1 MKHPF
6 LQQTPPK
13 STGREQFGHFYADEI
28 FEQACKLGLS
38 GVDAIATATAF
49 TARSIGQAY
58 RLSCNGTNNMPYPD
72 RVIVSGG
79 GAANATLMRMLQK
92 ELFPAIVS
100 RAGDGNE
107 DVGISS
113 VSSDSKEAVAFAL
126 FAYQAVL
133 G

>member
-1 MKHPF
+1 
-6 LQQTPPK
+6 
-13 STGREQFGHFYADEI
+13 
-28 FEQACKLGLS
+28 
-38 GVDAIATATAF
+38 
-49 TARSIGQAY
+49 
-58 RLSCNGTNNMPYPD
+58 MPYPD

-79 GAANATLMRMLQK
+79 GAANPTLMRMLQK

-100 RAGDGNE
+100 RAGDRNE